1 MSFNKA
7 VEVSC
12 SHYDGSLHQLQVLG
26 TVRYD
31 KVVELSCILITL
43 MNYDHS
49 SVLTGICG
57 VKLEIMEFVH
67 AYDV

>member
-1 MSFNKA
+1 MSFDKT
-7 VEVSC
+7 VGVSC
-12 SHYDGSLHQLQVLG
+12 SHYDGSLHQLQMLG

-49 SVLTGICG
+49 NVLTGICG

>member
-1 MSFNKA
+1 MSCNKA

-12 SHYDGSLHQLQVLG
+12 SHYDGSSHQLQMLG

-43 MNYDHS
+43 MNYDYS
-49 SVLTGICG
+49 NVPTGICG
-57 VKLEIMEFVH
+57 VEIMEFVH

>member
-1 MSFNKA
+1 MSCNKA

-12 SHYDGSLHQLQVLG
+12 SHYDGSSHQLQMLG

>member
-1 MSFNKA
+1 M
-7 VEVSC
+7 
-12 SHYDGSLHQLQVLG
+12 LG

-43 MNYDHS
+43 MNYEHS
-49 SVLTGICG
+49 NVPTGICG
-57 VKLEIMEFVH
+57 VKLEIMKFVH